1 MPNLSLI
8 SGHDRDG
15 PLRPQRLAEGT
26 PSESVTDID
35 ALGRRL
41 FEAYEAAAPTEP
53 LSASHEL
60 SLADAYAVQAAAL
73 DRRREV
79 GAEPVGYKLG
89 FTNGTIQA
97 QYGVDEPAHG
107 RLLSDALLSGPAVAT
122 DELIEPRVEPELA
135 FVLDEPLAGETV
147 VHEVLAATRAVVPV
161 IEVVDSR
168 MDGDITATDA
178 VADNALAARLRPGET
193 AADPQATDWG
203 FEAVRLRVDGERVA
217 TGTGA
222 DVLGQPARAVAW
234 LAERLGDAGRR
245 IEPGDLVSTGS
256 LTRAVPV
263 EAGSV
268 VTAEFGSLG
277 SLPLRFE

>member
-1 MPNLSLI
+1 M
-8 SGHDRDG
+8 
-15 PLRPQRLAEGT
+15 
-26 PSESVTDID
+26 TDTD

-41 FEAYEAAAPTEP
+41 HEAYTTAEPVAP
-53 LSASHEL
+53 LSAAHDL
-60 SLADAYAVQAAAL
+60 SMAEAYAVQAAAL
-73 DRRREV
+73 GHRRAA

-89 FTNGTIQA
+89 FTNGTVQA

-107 RLLSDALLSGPAVAT
+107 RLLSDAMLDDPAIRTA
-122 DELIEPRVEPELA
+122 DLIEPRVEPELA
-135 FVLDEPLAGETV
+135 FVLDEPLAGTCA

-161 IEVVDSR
+161 VEVVDSR
-168 MDGDITATDA
+168 MDGEPTATDA

-193 AADPQATDWG
+193 AADPAATDWG
-203 FEAVRLRVDGERVA
+203 FEAVQLRVDGDLRA

-222 DVLGQPARAVAW
+222 DVLGHPARAVAW
-234 LAERLGDAGRR
+234 LAGALADRDER
-245 IEPGDLVSTGS
+245 IEAGELLSTGS

-277 SLPLRFE
+277 TVTVRFA